1 MQRMLASLHSR
12 CFMSRRGIFITLTSL
27 FLLTS
32 SLSVVAQKKSEPKKT
47 ETKQSDEKK
56 KQDAKAKE
64 DAKRSR
70 ELEDASRALK
80 KWLDEDV
87 SYIITSEER
96 TTFKALKTDEE
107 REQFIESFWLRRDPT
122 PDTIDNEFKDDHYE
136 RIAYSNEH
144 FASGIPGWKTD
155 RGRIYVMYGK
165 PDEIESHP
173 SGGTYDR
180 PIEEGGGTTSTFP
193 FEVWRYRYIEGI
205 GNEVL
210 LEFVDPSMSGE
221 YRMTIDPNEKDALLH
236 VPGAGLTFDEQFFG
250 RDKADRISGLT
261 NPTNTSAL
269 GNTSRMNPFDR
280 LQLYANIFKPPE
292 IKFKDLEA
300 IVTTKLSYNLLPFRF
315 RTDFVRVTEDSVLTP
330 ITILLQ
336 NKDLAFQEQQGIHR
350 AMIHVYGKVTGVN
363 GRVAPGGVFE
373 DTISQDIPD
382 ALFKQGL
389 DSASI
394 HQKIVPLR
402 PGLYK
407 LDLVL
412 KDINSGNVGTVSQRL
427 QVPRFPDDK
436 LQLSSLI
443 LADLVENLPPSQIGS
458 GSFILGSNKVRPNV
472 SDDFRHDRNLN
483 LWFQVYNLKLD
494 EATTKPSA
502 TVETLITKNGREV
515 KRDVEQASELSNAAA
530 QMTLAKTVSLKDFE
544 PGEYSVKVK
553 VTDNLTKDVIASA
566 EKFTVR

>member
-1 MQRMLASLHSR
+1 
-12 CFMSRRGIFITLTSL
+12 MSRRGIFVTLTSL
-27 FLLTS
+27 CLLTAS
-32 SLSVVAQKKSEPKKT
+32 FSIAQKKNDPKK
-47 ETKQSDEKK
+47 EDTKKEEQKK
-56 KQDAKAKE
+56 KEAAAAATKK
-64 DAKRSR
+64 SR
-70 ELEDASRALK
+70 EQEAGSRALR

-87 SYIITSEER
+87 SYIITNEER
-96 TTFKALKTDEE
+96 AAFKALKTDEE
-107 REQFIESFWLRRDPT
+107 REQFIEQFWLRRDPT
-122 PDTIDNEFKDDHYE
+122 PDTIENEYKEDHYE
-136 RIAYSNEH
+136 RIAYANER

-155 RGRIYVMYGK
+155 RGRIYILYGK

-193 FEVWRYRYIEGI
+193 FEIWRYRYIEGI

-221 YRMTIDPNEKDALLH
+221 YHMTIDPSEKDALLH
-236 VPGAGLTFDEQFFG
+236 VPGAGLTFDEQFLG
-250 RDKADRISGLT
+250 IDKSQRLT
-261 NPTNTSAL
+261 NANGASLGNAL
-269 GNTSRMNPFDR
+269 GNTSRNNPFDR
-280 LQLYANIFKPPE
+280 LQLMANIFKPPE

-330 ITILLQ
+330 VTILLQ
-336 NKDLAFQEQQGIHR
+336 NKDLAFQEEQGIHR
-350 AMIHVYGKVTGVN
+350 AVVNVFGKITGIT
-363 GRVAPGGVFE
+363 GRVAPGGIFE

-382 ALFKQGL
+382 ALFKTQLEGG
-389 DSASI
+389 SI
-394 HQKIVPLR
+394 HQKVIPLR

-412 KDINSGNVGTVSQRL
+412 KDIHSGNVGTVSQRL

-443 LADLVENLPPSQIGS
+443 LADVVENLPPSQVGS

-472 SDDFRHDRNLN
+472 NDDFRKDKNLN

-494 EATTKPSA
+494 EATRKPSA
-502 TVETLITKNGREV
+502 TVELLITKNGREV
-515 KRDVEQASELSNAAA
+515 KREVEQASELSNAAA
-530 QMTLAKTVSLKDFE
+530 QMTLSKNLPLKDFE
-544 PGEYSVKVK
+544 PGEYSVQVK

>member
-1 MQRMLASLHSR
+1 
-12 CFMSRRGIFITLTSL
+12 MSRRGIYITLTSL
-27 FLLTS
+27 LLLTS
-32 SLSVVAQKKSEPKKT
+32 SSWSVAQKKNDPKK
-47 ETKQSDEKK
+47 EDTK
-56 KQDAKAKE
+56 KE
-64 DAKRSR
+64 VPKNVQRSR
-70 ELEDASRALK
+70 ELESASRALR

-87 SYIITSEER
+87 SYIITNEER
-96 TTFKALKTDEE
+96 TAFKALKTDEE
-107 REQFIESFWLRRDPT
+107 REQFIEQFWLRRDPT
-122 PDTIDNEFKDDHYE
+122 PDTVDNEFKEDHYA
-136 RIAYSNEH
+136 RIAYANER

-155 RGRIYVMYGK
+155 RGRIYIIWGK

-180 PIEEGGGTTSTFP
+180 PIEEGGGQTSTFP

-221 YRMTIDPNEKDALLH
+221 YRLTIDPNEKDALLH

-350 AMIHVYGKVTGVN
+350 AMIHVYGKITGVN
-363 GRVAPGGVFE
+363 GRVAPSGVFE

-394 HQKIVPLR
+394 HQKIIPLR

-472 SDDFRHDRNLN
+472 NDDFRHDRSLN

-494 EATTKPSA
+494 EASKKPSA

-530 QMTLAKTVSLKDFE
+530 QMTLSKTVSLKDFE
-544 PGEYSVKVK
+544 PGEYSVQVK

>member
-1 MQRMLASLHSR
+1 
-12 CFMSRRGIFITLTSL
+12 MSRRGIFVTLTSL
-27 FLLTS
+27 CLLTS
-32 SLSVVAQKKSEPKKT
+32 SFSIAQKKNDPKK
-47 ETKQSDEKK
+47 EDTKKEEQKK
-56 KQDAKAKE
+56 REVAT
-64 DAKRSR
+64 KRSR
-70 ELEDASRALK
+70 EQEAGSRALR

-87 SYIITSEER
+87 SYIITNEER
-96 TTFKALKTDEE
+96 TAFKALKTDEE
-107 REQFIESFWLRRDPT
+107 REQFIEQFWLRRDPS
-122 PDTIDNEFKDDHYE
+122 PDTIENEYKEDHYS
-136 RIAYSNEH
+136 RIAYANER

-155 RGRIYVMYGK
+155 RGRIYILYGK

-193 FEVWRYRYIEGI
+193 FEIWRYRYIEGI

-221 YRMTIDPNEKDALLH
+221 YRMTIDPSEKDALLH

-250 RDKADRISGLT
+250 RDKADRITGANGASLG
-261 NPTNTSAL
+261 NAL
-269 GNTSRMNPFDR
+269 GNTSRNNPFDR
-280 LQLYANIFKPPE
+280 LQLMANIFKPPE

-300 IVTTKLSYNLLPFRF
+300 IVTTKLSYNLLPFKF

-330 ITILLQ
+330 ITILMQ
-336 NKDLAFQEQQGIHR
+336 NKDLAFQEQEGIHR
-350 AMIHVYGKVTGVN
+350 AVVNVFGKITGIT
-363 GRVAPGGVFE
+363 GRVAPGGIFE

-382 ALFKQGL
+382 ALFKTQL
-389 DSASI
+389 DGGSI
-394 HQKIVPLR
+394 HQKVIPLR

-412 KDINSGNVGTVSQRL
+412 KDIHSGNVGTISQRL
-427 QVPRFPDDK
+427 QVPRFPEDK

-443 LADLVENLPPSQIGS
+443 LADVVENLPPSQVGS

-472 SDDFRHDRNLN
+472 NDDFRKEKNLN

-494 EATTKPSA
+494 EATRKPSA
-502 TVETLITKNGREV
+502 TVELLITKNGREV
-515 KRDVEQASELSNAAA
+515 KREIEEASELSNAAA
-530 QMTLAKTVSLKDFE
+530 QMTLSKNVPLKDFE
-544 PGEYSVKVK
+544 PGEYSVQVK

>member
-1 MQRMLASLHSR
+1 
-12 CFMSRRGIFITLTSL
+12 MSRRGIYITLTSL
-27 FLLTS
+27 LLLTS
-32 SLSVVAQKKSEPKKT
+32 SWSVAQKKNDPKK
-47 ETKQSDEKK
+47 EDTK
-56 KQDAKAKE
+56 KE
-64 DAKRSR
+64 VPKNVQRSR
-70 ELEDASRALK
+70 ELESASRALR

-87 SYIITSEER
+87 SYVITNEER
-96 TTFKALKTDEE
+96 TAFKALKTDEE
-107 REQFIESFWLRRDPT
+107 REQFIEQFWLRRDPT
-122 PDTIDNEFKDDHYE
+122 PDTVDNEFKEEHYA
-136 RIAYSNEH
+136 RIAYANER

-155 RGRIYVMYGK
+155 RGRIYIIWGK

-173 SGGTYDR
+173 SGGTYNR
-180 PIEEGGGTTSTFP
+180 PIEDGGGTTSTFP
-193 FEVWRYRYIEGI
+193 FEIWRYRYIEGI

-269 GNTSRMNPFDR
+269 GNTSRNNPFDR

-350 AMIHVYGKVTGVN
+350 AMIHVYGKVTGIN

-394 HQKIVPLR
+394 HQKIIPLR

-472 SDDFRHDRNLN
+472 SDDFRHDRNLT

-494 EATTKPSA
+494 EATKKPSA

-530 QMTLAKTVSLKDFE
+530 QMTLSKMVPLKDFE
-544 PGEYSVKVK
+544 PGEYSVQVK

>member
-1 MQRMLASLHSR
+1 MLTSLHSR
-12 CFMSRRGIFITLTSL
+12 CCMSPRGILVALTSL

-32 SLSVVAQKKSEPKKT
+32 SMSVLGQKKNDKEEAKK
-47 ETKQSDEKK
+47 QQDAK
-56 KQDAKAKE
+56 KQDSKDRAK
-64 DAKRSR
+64 SR
-70 ELEDASRALK
+70 QQEDASRALK
-80 KWLDEDV
+80 KWIDEDV
-87 SYIITSEER
+87 SYIITGPER
-96 TTFKALKTDEE
+96 QAWKGLKTDEE
-107 REQFIESFWLRRDPT
+107 RESFIESFWLRRDPT
-122 PDTIDNEFKDDHYE
+122 PDTIDNEFRDTHYE
-136 RIAYSNEH
+136 RIAYANEH

-193 FEVWRYRYIEGI
+193 FEIWRYRYIEGI

-250 RDKADRISGLT
+250 RSRADRISGLT
-261 NPTNTSAL
+261 NSTNTSAL

-300 IVTTKLSYNLLPFRF
+300 IVTTKLSYNLLAFRF

-330 ITILLQ
+330 ITMLLQ

-350 AMIHVYGKVTGVN
+350 AMIHVYGKVTGIN

-389 DSASI
+389 ESASI
-394 HQKIVPLR
+394 HQKIIPLR

-412 KDINSGNVGTVSQRL
+412 KDINSGNVGTVS
-427 QVPRFPDDK
+427 
-436 LQLSSLI
+436 
-443 LADLVENLPPSQIGS
+443 
-458 GSFILGSNKVRPNV
+458 
-472 SDDFRHDRNLN
+472 
-483 LWFQVYNLKLD
+483 
-494 EATTKPSA
+494 
-502 TVETLITKNGREV
+502 
-515 KRDVEQASELSNAAA
+515 
-530 QMTLAKTVSLKDFE
+530 
-544 PGEYSVKVK
+544 
-553 VTDNLTKDVIASA
+553 
-566 EKFTVR
+566 

>member
-1 MQRMLASLHSR
+1 
-12 CFMSRRGIFITLTSL
+12 MSRRGIFVTLTSL
-27 FLLTS
+27 CLLTS
-32 SLSVVAQKKSEPKKT
+32 SFSIAQKKNDPKKI
-47 ETKQSDEKK
+47 EDTKKEEQKK
-56 KQDAKAKE
+56 KEAATKK
-64 DAKRSR
+64 SR
-70 ELEDASRALK
+70 EQEAGSRALR

-87 SYIITSEER
+87 SYIITNEER
-96 TTFKALKTDEE
+96 AAFKALKTDEE
-107 REQFIESFWLRRDPT
+107 REQFIEQFWLRRDPT
-122 PDTIDNEFKDDHYE
+122 PDTIDNEYKEDHYE
-136 RIAYSNEH
+136 RIAYANER

-155 RGRIYVMYGK
+155 RGRIYILYGK

-193 FEVWRYRYIEGI
+193 FEIWRYRYIEGI

-221 YRMTIDPNEKDALLH
+221 YRMTIDPSEKDALLH
-236 VPGAGLTFDEQFFG
+236 VPGAGLTFDEQFLG
-250 RDKADRISGLT
+250 IDKSQRLT
-261 NPTNTSAL
+261 NANGASLGNAL
-269 GNTSRMNPFDR
+269 GNTSRNNPFDR
-280 LQLYANIFKPPE
+280 LQLMANIFKPPE

-330 ITILLQ
+330 ITILMQ
-336 NKDLAFQEQQGIHR
+336 NKDLAFQEQEGIHR
-350 AMIHVYGKVTGVN
+350 AVVNVFGKITGIT
-363 GRVAPGGVFE
+363 GRVAPGGIFE

-382 ALFKQGL
+382 ALFKQQL
-389 DSASI
+389 DGGSI
-394 HQKIVPLR
+394 HQKVIPLR

-412 KDINSGNVGTVSQRL
+412 KDIHSGNVGTVSQRL
-427 QVPRFPDDK
+427 QVPRFPEDK

-443 LADLVENLPPSQIGS
+443 LADVVENLPPSQVGS
-458 GSFILGSNKVRPNV
+458 GSFILGANKVRPNV
-472 SDDFRHDRNLN
+472 NDDFRKDKNLN

-494 EATTKPSA
+494 EATRKPSA
-502 TVETLITKNGREV
+502 TVEMLITKNGREV
-515 KRDVEQASELSNAAA
+515 KREIEQASELSNAAA
-530 QMTLAKTVSLKDFE
+530 QMTLSKNVPLKDFE
-544 PGEYSVKVK
+544 PGEYSVQVK